1 MQQIKAVP
9 RDVAEEKFPELKGQK
24 LWGEEESYDH
34 KEARQV
40 NYVIY
45 GPVDLQVV
53 MQASKIFKSV
63 KVV

>member
-1 MQQIKAVP
+1 MIKAVP
-9 RDVAEEKFPELKGQK
+9 RAEAERLYPELRGAR
-24 LWGEEESYDH
+24 LWGEQESYDH

-45 GPVDLQVV
+45 GPVDLQVIT
-53 MQASKIFKSV
+53 QASRIFKSV